1 MVEVI
6 VYPAPDLSAGG
17 EEGEVGYAPMQPTT
31 QSHYRHSPPVSGA
44 NDNTTQ
50 EGHKTSRSGQCTR
63 RPERVVRTT
72 EGEACCGG
80 GGTDGGGAAGMS

>member
-1 MVEVI
+1 MKPCNYI
-6 VYPAPDLSAGG
+6 MHKRSCKYK
-17 EEGEVGYAPMQPTT
+17 
-31 QSHYRHSPPVSGA
+31 SHYRHSPPVSGA

-50 EGHKTSRSGQCTR
+50 ESHKTSRSGQCTR

-80 GGTDGGGAAGMS
+80 GGTDGGGAAGMSK